1 MIQVAPYTFIA
12 VTHPLPSPYIY
23 TANMVK
29 KQTTERAQQN
39 TSYDNCSSPCC
50 VH

>member
-23 TANMVK
+23 IYCK
-29 KQTTERAQQN
+29 
-39 TSYDNCSSPCC
+39 
-50 VH
+50 HG